1 MSTQSTQV
9 TDLPNLGGQKLNL
22 LAKDDAQSVHCF
34 RAVDIATGKIAM
46 PFRHPDFAAEYYK
59 IRNDPIQVKFKI
71 ISIFARLRNIRLMKK
86 CNVEIAKHP
95 GKRLFEISEDME
107 NLENHTSLYKQLFN
121 DPTDVDPRLY
131 LDESTDDDDIEQCT
145 NAWCLDQKV
154 GRGKAADNIVII
166 TDIDNVDWFVL
177 IVRKNGPGR
186 AQAAWAG
193 GFVNTNE
200 TFVQAAERE
209 MSEEVDVTIDKSLK
223 DIIVQ
228 ESRTVLPVIVS
239 NDWDPRAKFVD
250 GMENGATV
258 THYKFEKRTKEQNVV
273 R

>member
-1 MSTQSTQV
+1 MSSTQSNQST
-9 TDLPNLGGQKLNL
+9 LPNLGGQTLNL

-34 RAVDIATGKIAM
+34 RAVDIATGKVAM
-46 PFRHPDFAAEYYK
+46 PFRHPEFASEYYK
-59 IRNDPIQVKFKI
+59 SRNDSAGILMQMQFKI
-71 ISIFARLRNIRLMKK
+71 ISIFAQLRNIRLMKK

-95 GKRLFEISEDME
+95 GKRLFTIYEYMEI
-107 NLENHTSLYKQLFN
+107 LEKHASLYMQLTEDVN
-121 DPTDVDPRLY
+121 VDPSLY
-131 LDESTDDDDIEQCT
+131 IDESTDADDIEQCT
-145 NAWCLDQKV
+145 NSWCLDQKV

-209 MSEEVDVTIDKSLK
+209 MSEEVDVTINTSLNE
-223 DIIVQ
+223 IIVEQ
-228 ESRTVLPVIVS
+228 TSTVLPVIVS

-258 THYKFEKRTKEQNVV
+258 THYKFVKRSKV
-273 R
+273 